1 MTDVKV
7 REGVQSSSH
16 GNSKDSR
23 QGRIVGQGEE
33 GQSQAQ
39 PEDDVEKPAARG
51 NPGAVRALKTDQG
64 QSQHSGRHPQNS
76 QTVVAQQ
83 RQYRDDEQAGR
94 HQDDGD
100 STVGPPALGPVRLV
114 MLAHPVIVTA
124 GTRSRAARGRTLSP

>member
-1 MTDVKV
+1 MIKAGGTETTAIDKGDHYLLNGGKV
-7 REGVQSSSH
+7 FIT
-16 GNSKDSR
+16 N
-23 QGRIVGQGEE
+23 
-33 GQSQAQ
+33 
-39 PEDDVEKPAARG
+39 
-51 NPGAVRALKTDQG
+51 
-64 QSQHSGRHPQNS
+64 
-76 QTVVAQQ
+76 VAQQ